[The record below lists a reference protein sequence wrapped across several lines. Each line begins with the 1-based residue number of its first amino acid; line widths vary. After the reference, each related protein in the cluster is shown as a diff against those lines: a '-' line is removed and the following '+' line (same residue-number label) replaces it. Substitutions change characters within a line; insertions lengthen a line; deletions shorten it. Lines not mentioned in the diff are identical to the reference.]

1 MSRANGKTLLSR
13 AEIDALKASVDLADV
28 IRAAGVEL
36 KPQGKNLFGCCPF
49 HEDDKPSLSVNPEAR
64 LWQCFGCRAGGDVF
78 KFLELSEKLD
88 FPGQLA
94 RLQALSG
101 QVPDKSSRPE
111 RPPRIAEL
119 PGGHTRGELLER
131 VAQLYATRFR
141 ETTRGREYLAAR
153 GLDDPQLGEAFQ
165 LGLADGQL
173 LSLLAE
179 SGPLL
184 EALQQIGVLNE
195 RGKEHFHGCL
205 VLPLTHPD
213 EGVVGL
219 YGRHLEQEG
228 PGRHRL
234 LPGPMRGVL
243 NWQALRSSKRLV
255 LVEGVFDALAFWQAG
270 VRDVS
275 CLFGCNLPPDLE
287 RLLGGS
293 AVREVV
299 LALDGDA
306 AGRESAER
314 LAEVLTGRGL
324 AVRRTE
330 LPDGLDPNQLLQ
342 SGGPQALK
350 ALLPAGPAAV
360 PEPAAAERTDGF
372 DLVQGEVTYQVTML
386 PPFGGRLRAR
396 LRALR
401 GERLHVDKL
410 DLESHRARQVLM
422 VQLVRRLD
430 LSRPEAESH
439 LTSLMRAA
447 DEWVKSRAEAAQ
459 LPDGPPE
466 LTGDERQEAMAF
478 LTDPNLLDRVL
489 EDMEALGSVGE
500 ETGKLLVYLI
510 GVSRKLDKPLSGIIR
525 SQSGSGKSSLAE
537 LAERLTPPEDVRF
550 YSRISPTALT
560 WGPTDLQH
568 KLLILEERAG
578 GEGADYSIRTLQSRR
593 KLSQLVTT
601 KDENGQMSA
610 DFREVLGPI
619 AFLETTTQAELNAE
633 NTTRCFE
640 IFLDE
645 SEEQTRRIQEAQRQ
659 ARRPQRLD
667 PGRQAEA
674 ICRRH
679 HNAQRLLDKL
689 PVFIPYVEHLEFP
702 TRWLRTRRDH
712 ERFLTLVEASALLHQ
727 HQRERG
733 QTEDGTAYVLAELAD
748 YRTAYSLIRRV
759 LEATFHELSQSA
771 RELWDVARAYAL
783 ERSRQSPA
791 EVVFTRRDLRQTCA
805 LQDHVLRIALA
816 ELVEMEYLAVV
827 SGSNGKAFHYRL
839 AVLEESNLSPLA
851 ALTTPDQLEA
861 ALTR

>member
-13 AEIDALKASVDLADV
+13 AEIDALKASVDLAEV

-36 KPQGKNLFGCCPF
+36 KAQGKNFFGRCPF
-49 HEDDKPSLSVNPEAR
+49 HEDDKPSLSVNPEAQ

-94 RLQALSG
+94 RLQALTG
-101 QVPDKSSRPE
+101 QLSDKCPRPE

-119 PGGHTRGELLER
+119 PGGYTRGELLER

-153 GLDDPQLGEAFQ
+153 GLTDPALGETFQ
-165 LGLADGQL
+165 LGLADGSL
-173 LSLLAE
+173 RSLLAE
-179 SGPLL
+179 SGPLR
-184 EALQQIGVLNE
+184 EALQAIGVLN
-195 RGKEHFHGCL
+195 GKGQEHFHGCL

-219 YGRHLEQEG
+219 YGRHLEHEG
-228 PGRHRL
+228 QRRHRL
-234 LPGPMRGVL
+234 LPGPMRGLL
-243 NWQALRSSKRLV
+243 NWQTLRSSKRLV
-255 LVEGVFDALAFWQAG
+255 LVEGVLDALSFWQAG

-299 LALDGDA
+299 LALDGDP
-306 AGRESAER
+306 AGRENAER

-324 AVRRTE
+324 AVRRAE
-330 LPDGLDPNQLLQ
+330 LPDGLDPNALFLGQ
-342 SGGPQALK
+342 GPAALN
-350 ALLPAGPAAV
+350 ALLPTAPPVIEA
-360 PEPAAAERTDGF
+360 PTSERQDGF

-386 PPFGGRLRAR
+386 PPFGGRLRAK

-401 GERLHVDKL
+401 GDRLHVDKL
-410 DLESHRARQVLM
+410 DLESHRARHVLM

-430 LSRPEAESH
+430 LSRPEAECH
-439 LTSLMRAA
+439 LTSLMRVA
-447 DEWVKSRAEAAQ
+447 DEWVKSRDEAAK

-466 LTGDERQEAMAF
+466 LTGDERREAMAF
-478 LTDPNLLDRVL
+478 LTDPNLLERVL

-510 GVSRKLDKPLSGIIR
+510 GISRKLEKPLSGIIR

-674 ICRRH
+674 IYRKH
-679 HNAQRLLDKL
+679 HNAQRLLDQV
-689 PVFIPYVEHLEFP
+689 PVFISYVEHLEFP

-727 HQRERG
+727 HQRQRG
-733 QTEDGTAYVLAELAD
+733 QTEDGTAYVLSDLAD

-759 LEATFHELSQSA
+759 LEATFHELSQTA
-771 RELWDVARAYAL
+771 RELWDVARGYAL
-783 ERSRQSPA
+783 ERSSANPA
-791 EVVFTRRDLRQTCA
+791 DVVFTRRDLRHACA
-805 LQDHVLRIALA
+805 LQDHVLRTALA
-816 ELVEMEYLAVV
+816 ELVEMEYLTVV
-827 SGSNGKAFHYRL
+827 AGSNGKAFHYRL
-839 AVLEESNLSPLA
+839 AVLEESSLTPLA

-861 ALTR
+861 ALRR